1 MHRIVLTA
9 QVEEPVEWEKRFRTH
24 GDLFR
29 SMGTN
34 VTYFGVGDDNVVAI
48 YIEVPDLKRYFELLQ
63 SEDTVDAMK
72 SDRVLRDTVKVFVL
86 DKELRY

>member
-72 SDRVLRDTVKVFVL
+72 SDRVLRDTAKVFVL